1 MSVSLTTPR
10 LGAGIVGLA
19 VGPQTTGIDARWLM
33 AYAAALGEDDPRFYD
48 TTAPAGPLAHPLFA
62 VCYEWPLA
70 LALRERAIGPAASRF
85 GVHATHALTIHRP
98 PRASERLSTTA
109 RVAAVERQR
118 AGTLVVLRFQTVDA
132 AGAPVTTTDHGSV
145 YRGVECDGRVPTVS
159 RPEPPDAGPVRWQ
172 TPVSV
177 SPGAAH
183 VYTEGARI
191 YNPIHT
197 DRAVALAAGLPG
209 IILHGTATLA
219 LAVSRVVRADLD
231 GNPARVRGIRAR
243 FTGMV
248 ALPSTFVVRGR
259 DPHPD
264 RIAFDAVG
272 PDGRLVLSDGA
283 VML

>member
-1 MSVSLTTPR
+1 MSPRLATPR

-19 VGPQTTGIDARWLM
+19 AGPVTADIDARWLM
-33 AYAAALGEDDPRFYD
+33 AYTAALGEDDPRYYD

-70 LALRERAIGPAASRF
+70 LALRERAIGEAASRL
-85 GVHATHALTIHRP
+85 GVHATHALTIHRL
-98 PRASERLSTTA
+98 PRAGERLSTTA
-109 RVAAVERQR
+109 RVVTVERQR
-118 AGTLVVLRFQTVDA
+118 AGTLVLLRFETVDA
-132 AGAPVTTTDHGSV
+132 AGTPVTTTDHGSV
-145 YRGVECDGRVPTVS
+145 YRGVECDGTAATVP
-159 RPEPPDAGPVRWQ
+159 RPAPADAGPVRWQ

-177 SPGAAH
+177 GPGAAH

-191 YNPIHT
+191 WNPIHT

-219 LAVSRVVRADLD
+219 LAVSRVVRSDLD
-231 GNPARVRGIRAR
+231 GDPTRVRGIRAR

-259 DPHPD
+259 ARHAE

-272 PDGRLVLSDGA
+272 PDGRPVLGDGA